1 LTQAEANE
9 KLCPYC
15 VRSIQNLQKKIAEAE
30 GGSAE
35 KGEAELQLQQ
45 TLQESA
51 ELAEAA
57 LAQSRLLIEIFTKMP
72 RDAIPPSVFAL
83 PTEPSRNAYL
93 RIIGL
98 VMDMPHWPIHPQN
111 DQIMNHVKARLHPD
125 KPDLLDY
132 ISKDEKQMLSQ
143 VFNAS
148 SDIVVAAEKEWR
160 ANKDQYTKA
169 EFYQDW
175 ERVKMELQQGYLPK
189 SSKTNVLAMRSMLL
203 DADAMV
209 NSTPADE

>member
-1 LTQAEANE
+1 
-9 KLCPYC
+9 
-15 VRSIQNLQKKIAEAE
+15 
-30 GGSAE
+30 
-35 KGEAELQLQQ
+35 
-45 TLQESA
+45 
-51 ELAEAA
+51 
-57 LAQSRLLIEIFTKMP
+57 
-72 RDAIPPSVFAL
+72 
-83 PTEPSRNAYL
+83 
-93 RIIGL
+93 
-98 VMDMPHWPIHPQN
+98 MPHWPKHTQN
-111 DQIMNHVKARLHPD
+111 DQIMKHVKARLHPD

-148 SDIVVAAEKEWR
+148 SDRVVAAEKEWR
-160 ANKDQYTKA
+160 ANKDQYMKA

-209 NSTPADE
+209 NSTPPDE